1 MHRLLTPESD
11 HPGTDDPAVQA
22 AAGQLARGALLG
34 LPTETV
40 YGLAADAC
48 RADAVQRIFA
58 AKGRPENHPLIV
70 HVAGSA
76 QVADYAAEVP
86 AFAQRLIEPV
96 LSRLARRLVAL
107 KVTANQLT
115 LAGFAIGL
123 LAAALIAQ
131 GAYRAGLLL
140 LLLSRLCDGLDGA
153 VARQTQPTDR
163 GGFLDITLDFIFYA
177 AVVLAFAFADP
188 AANALAAAA
197 LLAGFMGTGSSFLA
211 FAVMAA
217 KRQVSKPMTGGK
229 SFYFLGG
236 LTEGTETLG
245 FFVAM
250 CLWPAQFALL
260 AWFFAGLCVLTTI
273 SRVVWGC
280 KAFD

>member
-1 MHRLLTPESD
+1 MLDS
-11 HPGTDDPAVQA
+11 
-22 AAGQLARGALLG
+22 
-34 LPTETV
+34 
-40 YGLAADAC
+40 
-48 RADAVQRIFA
+48 
-58 AKGRPENHPLIV
+58 
-70 HVAGSA
+70 
-76 QVADYAAEVP
+76 
-86 AFAQRLIEPV
+86 FAQRLIEPV

-131 GAYRAGLLL
+131 GAYKAGLLL

-177 AVVLAFAFADP
+177 AVVLAFALADP

-260 AWFFAGLCVLTTI
+260 AWVFAGLCVLTTL

>member
-1 MHRLLTPESD
+1 MLDS
-11 HPGTDDPAVQA
+11 
-22 AAGQLARGALLG
+22 
-34 LPTETV
+34 
-40 YGLAADAC
+40 
-48 RADAVQRIFA
+48 
-58 AKGRPENHPLIV
+58 
-70 HVAGSA
+70 
-76 QVADYAAEVP
+76 
-86 AFAQRLIEPV
+86 FAQRLIEPV
-96 LSRLARRLVAL
+96 LTRAGHRLVRL

-131 GAYRAGLLL
+131 DAYGAGLVL

-177 AVVLAFAFADP
+177 AVVLAFALADP

-211 FAVMAA
+211 FAVIAA
-217 KRQVSKPMTGGK
+217 KRQMSKPMSIGK

-250 CLWPAQFALL
+250 CMWPAQFALL
-260 AWFFAGLCVLTTI
+260 AWVFAGLCAVTTAA
-273 SRVVWGC
+273 RVVSGY